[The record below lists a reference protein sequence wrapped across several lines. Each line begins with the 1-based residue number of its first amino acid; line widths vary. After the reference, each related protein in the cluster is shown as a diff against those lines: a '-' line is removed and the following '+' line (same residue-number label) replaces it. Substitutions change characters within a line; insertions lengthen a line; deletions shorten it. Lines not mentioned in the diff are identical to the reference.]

1 MREQFA
7 AMPEEDIAKLPG
19 QLSNPLKR
27 RYVSRLFVAE
37 NSRDQTLGVAL
48 MLDFPDIGFSY
59 LEVISTAKG
68 RMGGGSAALYRRVR
82 ESQGSRHAALLQ
94 CLPALTPSSRRT
106 SKSRAEN
113 AARLKFY
120 ERAARGPSSA
130 PSTRR
135 P

>member
-1 MREQFA
+1 MLRIRKVADATSAANRAAVEAAQKIMREQFP

-59 LEVISTAKG
+59 LEVISTAKRPDG
-68 RMGGGSAALYRRVR
+68 RRHRRRAL
-82 ESQGSRHAALLQ
+82 
-94 CLPALTPSSRRT
+94 
-106 SKSRAEN
+106 
-113 AARLKFY
+113 
-120 ERAARGPSSA
+120 
-130 PSTRR
+130 
-135 P
+135 